1 MPNCPQCQHS
11 VVTRDGHDRH
21 GRQRFTCA
29 RCARDFTIR
38 SASAF
43 SGYSWPAEVI
53 LMAVRWYLR
62 HPLSATSAMELLAER
77 GVDVSARTVLRWV
90 QTFGPQLAEE
100 ARKHRRPL
108 GNAWYTDEMF
118 FFRGSDKWYLY
129 WAVDE
134 SGQVVDVLLREQR
147 DTASAEAFFVQ
158 ALGRSG
164 HVPCAIVTDHHQPY
178 IKAIQRTVPTAVRIR
193 SGLHRAN
200 GVTTK
205 PIERSHVPTRDRL
218 RSSRGLKTVRTGQRF
233 LEGFECLRALWGGH
247 VQLADVLPTLSAS
260 ISRQDHMRTVA
271 PAWMLDR
278 PTGPH
283 AFSCPQHRTT
293 SQTR

>member
-1 MPNCPQCQHS
+1 MPTCPQCQQS
-11 VVTRDGHDRH
+11 NATRDGHDRH

-43 SGYSWPAEVI
+43 SGYRWPADVI

-62 HPLSATSAMELLAER
+62 HPLSATSVVELLAER
-77 GVDVSARTVLRWV
+77 SIDVSNRTVLRWV
-90 QTFGPQLAEE
+90 QAFGPQLAAE

-108 GNAWYTDEMF
+108 GSSWYTDEMF
-118 FFRGSDKWYLY
+118 FFRGQDKWYLY
-129 WAVDE
+129 RAVDE
-134 SGQVVDVLLREQR
+134 HGQVVDILLREHR
-147 DTASAEAFFVQ
+147 DTESAEAFFEQ

-164 HVPCAIVTDHHQPY
+164 QIPEAIITDHHQPY
-178 IKAIQRTVPTAVRIR
+178 VKAIQRTVPTAAHVR
-193 SGLHRAN
+193 SGLHRAS

-218 RSSRGLKTVRTGQRF
+218 RSSRGLKTVQTGQRF
-233 LEGFECLRALWGGH
+233 LEGFECLRALRSGH

-260 ISRQDHMRTVA
+260 ASRHDHARTVA
-271 PAWMLDR
+271 AAVLVLGMRLNRKP
-278 PTGPH
+278 
-283 AFSCPQHRTT
+283 RT
-293 SQTR
+293 RR